1 MQLQQIKQQRQH
13 RAGRRERGD
22 TGIRR
27 RVMKRRVTLSEGA
40 GLFICL
46 LALVLV
52 CVVLTGV
59 EMIFLA

>member
-1 MQLQQIKQQRQH
+1 
-13 RAGRRERGD
+13 
-22 TGIRR
+22 
-27 RVMKRRVTLSEGA
+27 MKRRVTLSEGA